1 MDYSC
6 VLLPVSNLD
15 EADLFYSN
23 VIGLEIKEDYY
34 VMPSEPFDMKI
45 LAQRVDEAE
54 LIAERRFP
62 LFRFYYKGDLI
73 VYCDSI
79 VHKGAN
85 VIIFAE
91 YPGGYFMRIKDPF
104 GNVFEV
110 TSDNVFNSGDIN
122 PEQWEFYKRF

>member
-34 VMPSEPFDMKI
+34 TVPSEPFDMKI
-45 LAQRVDEAE
+45 LAQRVDGAE
-54 LIAERRFP
+54 LSAERRFP

-79 VHKGAN
+79 VRKGAN
-85 VIIFAE
+85 VITFAE

-110 TSDNVFNSGDIN
+110 TSNNVFTSGDIN